1 MQVKSQQNK
10 KGLPALPAGRQG
22 RQGQLII
29 EATVATSIMVVGLL
43 GIFVLVSR
51 SLNMYHTAAQE
62 YVATNL
68 AAEGIEVAKN
78 ILDSNFTKGGVSW
91 NDGFEGDGNYAVQY
105 NSKTLVDYGN
115 PDKYLL
121 YNPTTGLYSY
131 DTGNQ
136 SAYQRVVKIKNVSLN
151 EIQVNS
157 EVTYTISTGANFK
170 VNLEDHFYNWR

>member
-1 MQVKSQQNK
+1 MQEKSQQSK
-10 KGLPALPAGRQG
+10 RACPPKLQR
-22 RQGQLII
+22 RRGQLII

-68 AAEGIEVAKN
+68 AAEGIEVTKN
-78 ILDSNFTKGGVSW
+78 ILDANLIKGAVRW
-91 NDGFEGDGNYAVQY
+91 NEGFDRDGDYGVQY
-105 NSKTLVDYGN
+105 NSKTLVDSGS

-121 YNPTTGLYSY
+121 YNPVTGFYSY
-131 DTGNQ
+131 DDTNGNP
-136 SAYQRVVKIKNVSLN
+136 SVYKRVLSIKSISLN

-157 EVTYTISTGANFK
+157 VVKYNISTGAKFEI
-170 VNLEDHFYNWR
+170 NLEDHFYNWR